1 MLPIKRYIQRPA
13 TLLVSLLKAYGS
25 FIPDK
30 LYLKML
36 FRLKMGYWP
45 DLKNPKTFN
54 EKLQW
59 LKLYD
64 RKPEYAQMVDK
75 VEAKKYVANIIGEEY
90 IVPIFGVW
98 GSPDDIDWDS
108 LPQQFVLKTSHGSG
122 ASGVVI
128 CKDKVTF
135 DRHKA
140 VKKLKRVMKK
150 NVYREL
156 REWPYKGIKPRILA
170 EKYLTN
176 GGRDIIDYKIYCFS
190 GEPQFIFVCDN
201 RFTET
206 GMTADCYTT
215 SWEHVDVKV
224 TGHDNYGIHPR
235 PERLEEMLHLAK
247 VLSSKMLHVRTD
259 FYCVGN
265 DIYFSELTF
274 FSSSGLEQFEPES
287 YDLQWGKYL
296 KVGIEC

>member
-1 MLPIKRYIQRPA
+1 M
-13 TLLVSLLKAYGS
+13 
-25 FIPDK
+25 
-30 LYLKML
+30 
-36 FRLKMGYWP
+36 FRLKMGKWP
-45 DLKNPKTFN
+45 NLNHPQTFN

-64 RKPEYAQMVDK
+64 RQPERTQMVDK

-90 IVPIFGVW
+90 IVPTFGVW
-98 GSPDDIDWDS
+98 DRPEDIDWDC
-108 LPQQFVLKTSHGSG
+108 LPQQFVLKTTHGSG
-122 ASGVVI
+122 ASGVII
-128 CKDKVTF
+128 CKDKASF

-140 VKKLKRVMKK
+140 VSKLKRVMKK
-150 NVYREL
+150 DVYRDL

-170 EKYLTN
+170 EQYLTN
-176 GGRDIIDYKIYCFS
+176 GSRDIVDYKVYCFS

-215 SWEHVDVKV
+215 SWEHVDVRAA
-224 TGHDNYGIHPR
+224 GHDNYKIHPR

-247 VLSSKMLHVRTD
+247 ALSSKMLHVRTD
-259 FYCVGN
+259 FYFVGN

-274 FSSSGLEQFEPES
+274 FSSSGFGQFEPKS
-287 YDLQWGKYL
+287 FDYKWGELIKL
-296 KVGIEC
+296 

>member
-1 MLPIKRYIQRPA
+1 MLPLKTYIQHPA
-13 TLLVSLLKAYGS
+13 KLLVSLLKTHGS

-30 LYLKML
+30 LYLKIL
-36 FRLKMGYWP
+36 FSLKMGYWP

-64 RKPEYAQMVDK
+64 RKPEYTQMVDK

-90 IVPIFGVW
+90 IIPTLGVW
-98 GSPDDIDWDS
+98 ERPEDIDWET
-108 LPQQFVLKTSHGSG
+108 LPKQFVLKTTHGSG
-122 ASGVVI
+122 SSGVVI
-128 CKDKVTF
+128 CKDKDTF
-135 DRHKA
+135 DREAA
-140 VKKLKRVMKK
+140 VKKLSRAMKK
-150 NVYREL
+150 NVYKTL
-156 REWPYKGIKPRILA
+156 REWPYKGISPRILA
-170 EKYLTN
+170 EKHLTN
-176 GGRDIIDYKIYCFS
+176 GGRDIIDYKVYCFS

-206 GMTADCYTT
+206 GMTVDCYTT

-235 PERLEEMLHLAK
+235 PKRLEEMLRLAK
-247 VLSSKMLHVRTD
+247 ALSSKMLHVRTD

-287 YDLQWGKYL
+287 FDHKWGELIKL
-296 KVGIEC
+296 KS